1 MRFRHLIWIHLF
13 FITLYGESKE
23 TESINNQ
30 YNLKKYDALRIYFD
44 CSIGNLKIRPSNNR
58 YIVTSNISY
67 SSILS
72 KPEINLSDKNNVARL
87 DFKVSPEGI
96 SANANTFNSL
106 LDKGNDNYI
115 INFQMPTKIS
125 TDMNLSFGL
134 GKVDLD
140 FSGLRISKLT
150 MDCGLSDVTLIS
162 KKSNIIDCE
171 SIKIST
177 GVSDFN
183 SVGLGNLNSSF
194 YHFDVG
200 VGSAE
205 IDMSGSANRDTK
217 VKIEVTFGSLEL
229 KLPKNTNL
237 NLIVDQNLLSSVN
250 IKDLVSSG
258 DGKYESKENQKRWAS
273 MDIEIS
279 VGVGSIDVF
288 ME

>member
-1 MRFRHLIWIHLF
+1 MQFRHLIWIHLF
-13 FITLYGESKE
+13 CITLYGESKE
-23 TESINNQ
+23 TKLINNQ

-44 CSIGNLKIRPSNNR
+44 CSIGNLKIRPSNNK
-58 YIVTSNISY
+58 YIVSSNISY
-67 SSILS
+67 SSIFS

-87 DFKVSPEGI
+87 DFKISPEGT
-96 SANANTFNSL
+96 SANANTFNNL
-106 LDKGNDNYI
+106 LNKGSDNYI

-140 FSGLRISKLT
+140 FSSLRISKLT

-162 KKSNIIDCE
+162 KKSNIINCE

-183 SVGLGNLNSSF
+183 SAGLGNLNSSS

-258 DGKYESKENQKRWAS
+258 EGTYKGKENQKRWAS

-279 VGVGSIDVF
+279 VGVGSVDVF

>member
-1 MRFRHLIWIHLF
+1 MQFRHLIWIHIF
-13 FITLYGESKE
+13 CIALYGESKE
-23 TESINNQ
+23 TKLINNQ

-44 CSIGNLKIRPSNNR
+44 CSIGNLKIRPSNNK
-58 YIVTSNISY
+58 YIVSSNISY
-67 SSILS
+67 SSIFS

-87 DFKVSPEGI
+87 DFKVSPKGT

-106 LDKGNDNYI
+106 LNKGSDNYI

-183 SVGLGNLNSSF
+183 SAGLGNLNSSS

-258 DGKYESKENQKRWAS
+258 EGTYKGKENQKRWAS

-279 VGVGSIDVF
+279 VGVGSVDVF

>member
-1 MRFRHLIWIHLF
+1 MQFKHLIWIHLF
-13 FITLYGESKE
+13 CITLYGEYKE
-23 TESINNQ
+23 TKLINNQ

-44 CSIGNLKIRPSNNR
+44 CSIGNLKIRPSNNK
-58 YIVTSNISY
+58 YIVSSNISY
-67 SSILS
+67 SSIFS

-87 DFKVSPEGI
+87 DFQVSPKGT

-106 LDKGNDNYI
+106 LNKGSDNYI

-140 FSGLRISKLT
+140 FSSLRISKLT

-258 DGKYESKENQKRWAS
+258 DGKYESKENQKRWSS

-279 VGVGSIDVF
+279 IGVGSIDVF
-288 ME
+288 IE

>member
-58 YIVTSNISY
+58 YIVTSDISY

-140 FSGLRISKLT
+140 FSGLRISKLK

>member
-13 FITLYGESKE
+13 FITLYGESRE
-23 TESINNQ
+23 TKSINNQ

-58 YIVTSNISY
+58 YIVTSDISY

-140 FSGLRISKLT
+140 FSDLRISKLT

>member
-58 YIVTSNISY
+58 YIVTSDISY
-67 SSILS
+67 SSIFS

-96 SANANTFNSL
+96 SANTNTFNSL

-250 IKDLVSSG
+250 VKDLVSSG
-258 DGKYESKENQKRWAS
+258 DGHLQMRLNLLHLRS
-273 MDIEIS
+273 
-279 VGVGSIDVF
+279 
-288 ME
+288 